1 MVNKFNNLILWNLPG
16 NISERIINLSKLW
29 LPPDKETN
37 ENNQQTCMSILILS
51 YFVVFFSAFLLVLV
65 FTGTWYIQSF
75 IHLILLCNLN
85 GFFRGYEWIDLRLD
99 CYITF
104 LFFYID
110 TFFSFSFCL
119 LKYVIIFLVL
129 HSFCILAYIWQL

>member
-51 YFVVFFSAFLLVLV
+51 YFVFFFSAFLLVLL
-65 FTGTWYIQSF
+65 FTGT
-75 IHLILLCNLN
+75 
-85 GFFRGYEWIDLRLD
+85 
-99 CYITF
+99 
-104 LFFYID
+104 
-110 TFFSFSFCL
+110 
-119 LKYVIIFLVL
+119 
-129 HSFCILAYIWQL
+129 

>member
-51 YFVVFFSAFLLVLV
+51 YFSFF
-65 FTGTWYIQSF
+65 
-75 IHLILLCNLN
+75 
-85 GFFRGYEWIDLRLD
+85 
-99 CYITF
+99 
-104 LFFYID
+104 
-110 TFFSFSFCL
+110 
-119 LKYVIIFLVL
+119 
-129 HSFCILAYIWQL
+129 

>member
-51 YFVVFFSAFLLVLV
+51 YFVFF
-65 FTGTWYIQSF
+65 
-75 IHLILLCNLN
+75 
-85 GFFRGYEWIDLRLD
+85 
-99 CYITF
+99 
-104 LFFYID
+104 
-110 TFFSFSFCL
+110 
-119 LKYVIIFLVL
+119 
-129 HSFCILAYIWQL
+129 